1 MLIQDGKFYLSPL
14 PFTPTGNRPW
24 FFEELLS
31 LKTLQGLLKRMCQDG
46 DIEGNFTNHSLRAT
60 GATALFDAGVPES
73 VIQSINHWKLLVRTK
88 E

>member
-46 DIEGNFTNHSLRAT
+46 NIEGNLPIIVLEQLVQQRCLMLEYLNLLSRA
-60 GATALFDAGVPES
+60 
-73 VIQSINHWKLLVRTK
+73 
-88 E
+88 